1 MRIRYLRD
9 TLNGNEQDLR
19 HKWDSI
25 ELLDSS
31 NNSVANNAT
40 VTSSHDMIGEL
51 NGVLIG
57 TSVYSSN
64 VSSPP
69 SIVKYTPGE
78 YTCDPWLV
86 DTYSNVKCVKNNS
99 IGHSQSTSFTLN
111 HNCPEGTGEFTKIS
125 LQCATSTQSG
135 YDFLYIE
142 VNDTREISQSGITD
156 WTSHTLNNI
165 KDGDNTIKFIY
176 SKNAS
181 ITSGNDSVYISEI
194 SVMKPASVDGCDYR
208 EEYLLVD
215 LGEIMDVATIKV
227 KHNIEGEDIKY
238 RNRIEV
244 SLNGRDWFSLFD
256 SIDNTSE
263 LTVEPAEG
271 RVFEVEDALKFIISE
286 DYMNGYP
293 ISVNFNSSPDTTID
307 KSLCNLPYKPIDDFI
322 TYDRK
327 WNFNISKFNGYLS
340 SIKSQKAVGDKVVAS
355 NLPLRFSSPLSK
367 SFWQIKSDI
376 LDGYPSN
383 LRLDPTINYNQP
395 IVSVSDEHYITPL
408 RAKILIHKYMK
419 QYMANRGKTQVPI
432 VKNISIEEKNSKLI
446 LNWESPV
453 DDPHWHRTLVYV
465 SNVGYVT
472 VDRETNELV
481 MPSDCT
487 YDTFLL
493 ETPDKEISKPYEV
506 TNLTNGKKY
515 YFSFITVSDTGV
527 RNAYE
532 DSCISGTPNIVY
544 RPGYGSFG
552 EYIGPVKVDD

>member
-31 NNSVANNAT
+31 NNSVTTNAT
-40 VTSSHDMIGEL
+40 VTSSHNVMGDI
-51 NGVLIG
+51 NGVLLG
-57 TSVYSSN
+57 VSVLSSN
-64 VSSPP
+64 VTGASYGIYAPG
-69 SIVKYTPGE
+69 IYDCTPWV
-78 YTCDPWLV
+78 TT
-86 DTYSNVKCVKNNS
+86 TYLGVNAFKSNTIK
-99 IGHSQSTSFTLN
+99 HSQTTSFIIN
-111 HNCPEGTGEFTKIS
+111 HTCEEGTLDGTTAT
-125 LQCATSTQSG
+125 LQYATSSQKSG
-135 YDFLYIE
+135 DYLKIN
-142 VNDTREISQSGITD
+142 VNDIQEISQSGSND
-156 WTSHTLNNI
+156 WNTHTLLNLKEGKNKI
-165 KDGDNTIKFIY
+165 EFIY
-176 SKNAS
+176 TKNGS
-181 ITSGNDSVYISEI
+181 TSSYNDSVYVSALSIKNPGSIE
-194 SVMKPASVDGCDYR
+194 GLDYR

-383 LRLDPTINYNQP
+383 LRLDSTINYNQP

-472 VDRETNELV
+472 VDRETNELL

>member
-1 MRIRYLRD
+1 MGVTSRLSALSIK
-9 TLNGNEQDLR
+9 NPG
-19 HKWDSI
+19 SI
-25 ELLDSS
+25 EGL
-31 NNSVANNAT
+31 
-40 VTSSHDMIGEL
+40 
-51 NGVLIG
+51 
-57 TSVYSSN
+57 
-64 VSSPP
+64 
-69 SIVKYTPGE
+69 
-78 YTCDPWLV
+78 
-86 DTYSNVKCVKNNS
+86 
-99 IGHSQSTSFTLN
+99 
-111 HNCPEGTGEFTKIS
+111 
-125 LQCATSTQSG
+125 
-135 YDFLYIE
+135 
-142 VNDTREISQSGITD
+142 
-156 WTSHTLNNI
+156 
-165 KDGDNTIKFIY
+165 
-176 SKNAS
+176 
-181 ITSGNDSVYISEI
+181 
-194 SVMKPASVDGCDYR
+194 DYR

-367 SFWQIKSDI
+367 SFWQIKSNI

-408 RAKILIHKYMK
+408 RAKILIHK
-419 QYMANRGKTQVPI
+419 
-432 VKNISIEEKNSKLI
+432 
-446 LNWESPV
+446 
-453 DDPHWHRTLVYV
+453 
-465 SNVGYVT
+465 
-472 VDRETNELV
+472 
-481 MPSDCT
+481 
-487 YDTFLL
+487 
-493 ETPDKEISKPYEV
+493 
-506 TNLTNGKKY
+506 
-515 YFSFITVSDTGV
+515 
-527 RNAYE
+527 
-532 DSCISGTPNIVY
+532 
-544 RPGYGSFG
+544 
-552 EYIGPVKVDD
+552 